1 MTTTQEPIYVWVD
14 KTSWIYDKT
23 EIPTIIEQQTTTS
36 QSNQI
41 VNEAYQALLKS
52 KDHEHAQTTDDKLTT
67 AVKNSSLSEPMN
79 TIYSSTNTSNTS
91 SLQPTQSNTFDTSNT
106 SSLQPTQSKTS
117 IEPKSSTPTTE
128 DTEAHFRVKSYSGFK
143 KADIKKQWIQSIL
156 EGNIEGT
163 TYWCADMI
171 CSGYLLEIWDT
182 IFYVMSKHIYMAN
195 PKLPYLLLN
204 RYQQFKGIIL
214 TADNVSWVGRE
225 VQLRNHSKMRT
236 IFAEICV
243 ILCLSQKRH
252 PVQEPKIAPSDFDL
266 TTMAGKMR
274 AKSRGTDVLNRIYRQ
289 GDDPPELFLP
299 LLELTYSIYY
309 EHNWLQAIYWLNW
322 MLDFERMCIHRKD
335 PAICKCYNRYEVMP
349 PDFNVNPKY
358 ATDMIW
364 LIWELLDILLL
375 DLQITTS
382 PIHTQLYKSYSATQA
397 KKSAAYTQKIGEA
410 LKSLFCVRYNPAQKR
425 KRRYILYFVFGM
437 LCEPINTDIPFC
449 GSPEVIHSVMD
460 KIGNVYKYIQQDVIK
475 HTKKE
480 IGSNIAFATTPVYK
494 PEPLSKGE
502 IREKTKPPKKL
513 TKKEEKEQKSKE
525 TKEKMSYLFN
535 M

>member
-41 VNEAYQALLKS
+41 VNEAYQTLLKS
-52 KDHEHAQTTDDKLTT
+52 NDHEYAQSTDNKLTT
-67 AVKNSSLSEPMN
+67 AVKNSSLSEPTN
-79 TIYSSTNTSNTS
+79 TIYPSMDTSNTSSLQPTQSKSNTSNTS
-91 SLQPTQSNTFDTSNT
+91 SLQPTQSNTSI
-106 SSLQPTQSKTS
+106 KT
-117 IEPKSSTPTTE
+117 STPTTE

-204 RYQQFKGIIL
+204 RYQQFKTIIL

-225 VQLRNHSKMRT
+225 VQLRNHAKMRT

-252 PVQEPKIAPSDFDL
+252 PVQEPKIAPLDFDL

-289 GDDPPELFLP
+289 GDDPPELYLP

-309 EHNWLQAIYWLNW
+309 EHNWLQSIYWLNW
-322 MLDFERMCIHRKD
+322 MLDFERMCIRRKD

-349 PDFNVNPKY
+349 PDFNVNQKY

-364 LIWELLDILLL
+364 LIWELMDILLL

-425 KRRYILYFVFGM
+425 KRRYILYFIFGM

-480 IGSNIAFATTPVYK
+480 IGSKIAFVNTPVYK

-502 IREKTKPPKKL
+502 IREKMKPPKKL